1 MRPTA
6 QTIEPEGQRG
16 ITYLER
22 AFWAEVGSLDIRP
35 PCTWL
40 SRLGGCPYAI
50 QVYGAYAWWT
60 SAGCPF
66 IDRAAVD
73 QALIDGK
80 ADLEAGLYGSR
91 WSESPRRERAY
102 MLAVADL
109 IRAGGPATG
118 AEVAKRLETNT
129 RQLSSFRDRLINR
142 GTLLVEGDG
151 RALRFT
157 VPGWPTTY

>member
-1 MRPTA
+1 
-6 QTIEPEGQRG
+6 
-16 ITYLER
+16 
-22 AFWAEVGSLDIRP
+22 
-35 PCTWL
+35 
-40 SRLGGCPYAI
+40 LGGCPYAI